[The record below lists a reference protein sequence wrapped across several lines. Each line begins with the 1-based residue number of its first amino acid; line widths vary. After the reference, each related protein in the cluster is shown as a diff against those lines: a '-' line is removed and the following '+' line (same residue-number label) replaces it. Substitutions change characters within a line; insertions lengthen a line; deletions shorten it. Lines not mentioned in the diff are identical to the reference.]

1 MLQVL
6 TSGHTR
12 VFEKSLLSAI
22 KYLVDLDIIY
32 VLAPK
37 AEKLKEDYKGNS
49 NINQQDSIDAS
60 RKTNMLLGKFPVDK
74 VVFVDESIFP
84 INWIN
89 VSEVMI
95 QSVADKGTFSYSFDI
110 IVL

>member
-1 MLQVL
+1 M
-6 TSGHTR
+6 
-12 VFEKSLLSAI
+12 LSAI
-22 KYLVDLDIIY
+22 KNLVDIDVLY

-37 AEKLKEDYKGNS
+37 AMKLQAESKGIYGS
-49 NINQQDSIDAS
+49 
-60 RKTNMLLGKFPVDK
+60 K

-95 QSVADKGTFSYSFDI
+95 QSVADKGMI
-110 IVL
+110 